1 MDEWEDQLQADF
13 VQRAQCVAV
22 HHTSCFFESLVRK
35 PATTRCK
42 KLQELHSWLLGTL
55 RTSTHVHPV
64 QHSSVARHTSRF
76 PRTLRFSAN
85 AAWRL
90 AAWFFRLFSARRSR
104 AVCRANHT
112 TVRPGWAPR
121 LGEHTVS
128 YSLCGS
134 TRRLLHTG
142 ALSCL
147 LLVADWN
154 RASPQQHQET

>member
-64 QHSSVARHTSRF
+64 QHSSVARRTPAVSHARFASRPTPLGAWQPGSF
-76 PRTLRFSAN
+76 ACSPRGGHEQSVGQPHHGQAWMGTAPWGAHGVVQLVWQHETLASH
-85 AAWRL
+85 WRAEL
-90 AAWFFRLFSARRSR
+90 PS
-104 AVCRANHT
+104 
-112 TVRPGWAPR
+112 
-121 LGEHTVS
+121 
-128 YSLCGS
+128 
-134 TRRLLHTG
+134 
-142 ALSCL
+142 SCC
-147 LLVADWN
+147 
-154 RASPQQHQET
+154 